1 MLIWLRT
8 ETLGSLVARLV
19 QMLWVPWHTF
29 EALQDKMLF
38 ETPCDLL

>member
-8 ETLGSLVARLV
+8 ETLGSLVARLF
-19 QMLWVPWHTF
+19 QMLWVPWSTV